1 MHGFSTWFNASV
13 FVKCL
18 GKLLSSFLLK
28 EVQYLLL
35 LRKSNGRKMDLY
47 PKSARSSIT
56 YVYILLK
63 KSLIIHIYIY
73 IYTCYSIHTYMS
85 TVLPSRT
92 FLGRDSGLSLVWHHA
107 SWKTHGWNDPWPIHI
122 RVMSH
127 FSRWIPHL
135 DHPGCLISF
144 DGRLPAQT
152 NSLQRGQMW
161 QECHVSS
168 IRGKPWIWK
177 IPRNSETPMFTA
189 DSVLRCLEHRKE
201 QKQQPLNTFENAVL
215 GWRLYKQ
222 DVCE

>member
-1 MHGFSTWFNASV
+1 MPLQAVVIIFAQRSAISVAVEEEQRQKNGFVSKICKVISNI
-13 FVKCL
+13 CL
-18 GKLLSSFLLK
+18 
-28 EVQYLLL
+28 
-35 LRKSNGRKMDLY
+35 
-47 PKSARSSIT
+47 
-56 YVYILLK
+56 YIIK
-63 KSLIIHIYIY
+63 KSLIIHIYMFY
-73 IYTCYSIHTYMS
+73 NVIHTYMS

-107 SWKTHGWNDPWPIHI
+107 SWKTHDWNDPWPIHI

-177 IPRNSETPMFTA
+177 IPRNSEPPMFTA
-189 DSVLRCLEHRKE
+189 DSVLRCLEHR
-201 QKQQPLNTFENAVL
+201 
-215 GWRLYKQ
+215 
-222 DVCE
+222 